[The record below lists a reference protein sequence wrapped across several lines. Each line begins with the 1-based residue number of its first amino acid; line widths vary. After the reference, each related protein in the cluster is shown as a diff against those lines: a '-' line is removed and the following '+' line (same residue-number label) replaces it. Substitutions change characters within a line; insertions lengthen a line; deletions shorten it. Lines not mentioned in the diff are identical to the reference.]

1 MDVKKAISGLT
12 LFAVL
17 FAGLGF
23 AGGDP
28 GTGTGGSPTTIAAGI
43 CQLYDTVNVVLGA
56 VIFVLIVLAAVVY
69 AAGQV
74 MGAET
79 RARASVWATS
89 MIVGAVIGIIIY
101 VLVPPILN
109 SMLQGTSVSAECTN
123 TGTGAGGGTG
133 TGTTTSPLTTGT
145 EEGVV
150 CAAGQYCAERGPSG
164 ECMRCVAYEVRTPV
178 RPIPRTTPTPTIG

>member
-12 LFAVL
+12 LLVVL
-17 FAGLGF
+17 FAGIGF
-23 AGGDP
+23 AP
-28 GTGTGGSPTTIAAGI
+28 TGTGGSPTDIQLGI
-43 CQLYDTVNVVLGA
+43 CQLYTTVNTILGA

-101 VLVPPILN
+101 VLVPPILTA
-109 SMLQGTSVSAECTN
+109 MMGGTPVTIGC
-123 TGTGAGGGTG
+123 GTG
-133 TGTTTSPLTTGT
+133 
-145 EEGVV
+145 
-150 CAAGQYCAERGPSG
+150 
-164 ECMRCVAYEVRTPV
+164 
-178 RPIPRTTPTPTIG
+178 

>member
-1 MDVKKAISGLT
+1 MDVKKVFSGLT

-17 FAGLGF
+17 AAGLGF
-23 AGGDP
+23 AP
-28 GTGTGGSPTTIAAGI
+28 TGSADDIETGI
-43 CQLYDTVNVVLGA
+43 CQLYTTVNTILGA

-101 VLVPPILN
+101 VLVPPILTT
-109 SMLQGTSVSAECTN
+109 MLQGSDVTVACS
-123 TGTGAGGGTG
+123 
-133 TGTTTSPLTTGT
+133 T
-145 EEGVV
+145 E
-150 CAAGQYCAERGPSG
+150 
-164 ECMRCVAYEVRTPV
+164 
-178 RPIPRTTPTPTIG
+178 

>member
-1 MDVKKAISGLT
+1 MEKIRKVFGALT
-12 LFAVL
+12 LLAVL

-23 AGGDP
+23 ATDA
-28 GTGTGGSPTTIAAGI
+28 TTIAEGI
-43 CQLYDTVNVVLGA
+43 CQLYSTVQIVLGA

-101 VLVPPILN
+101 VLVPAIIGA
-109 SMLQGTSVSAECTN
+109 MLGRAADFETCP
-123 TGTGAGGGTG
+123 
-133 TGTTTSPLTTGT
+133 TTS
-145 EEGVV
+145 
-150 CAAGQYCAERGPSG
+150 
-164 ECMRCVAYEVRTPV
+164 
-178 RPIPRTTPTPTIG
+178 